1 MDDVIR
7 ILGELISFPTVVGT
21 SNRDI
26 VTFIS
31 GRLKECGATVAVLP
45 GPEGDRS
52 NIFASFGPTTEA
64 GLVLSGHMDVVP
76 ARQDEW
82 SGDPFI
88 LRRDGERLYGRGTT
102 DMKGFLAAMLA
113 IVPYL
118 GRMKLRRPLHM
129 AFSYDEEAGCIGVPH
144 LIKQIPELCVRPFG
158 CIVGEPSGLSP
169 VRAHK
174 GKAAVRISIEGL
186 GGHSSRPDLG
196 LNAIAALGVLLQAAT
211 EQAEQVQRGRQDPIF
226 QPAYSTLQVGIC
238 RGGEALNIIPAHAE
252 MEMEARAIPGV
263 DPATVLAPVLDK
275 IPALEKQGYKIRVTR
290 LSNYPGLM
298 LDASAPL
305 TALVSN
311 ASGRDLQDAVSYGTE
326 AGLFQAAGIPS
337 IICGPGDIA
346 QAHRPNEYIL
356 ASELHDCVSFLKRVT
371 SELA

>member
-26 VTFIS
+26 VAFIS
-31 GRLKECGATVAVLP
+31 GRLEECGATVTVLP

-52 NIFASFGPTTEA
+52 NIFASFGPTAEA

-82 SGDPFI
+82 TGDPFI
-88 LRRDGERLYGRGTT
+88 LRRDGERLHGRGTT

-113 IVPYL
+113 IAPSL
-118 GRMKLRRPLHM
+118 GKMELRRPLHM

-144 LIKQIPELCVRPFG
+144 LIKQIPQLCARPFG

-211 EQAEQVQRGRQDPIF
+211 EQAEHARQGRQDPIF
-226 QPAYSTLQVGIC
+226 QPAYSTLQVGTC

-263 DPATVLAPVLDK
+263 DPTAVLAPVLDK
-275 IPALEKQGYKIRVTR
+275 IPLLEKQGYKITVKQ

-305 TALVSN
+305 TELVLN

-346 QAHRPNEYIL
+346 RAHKPNEYIL
-356 ASELHDCVSFLKRVT
+356 ASELHDCVSFLKRIAT
-371 SELA
+371 ELV

>member
-26 VTFIS
+26 VAFIS
-31 GRLKECGATVAVLP
+31 GCLEECGATVTVLP

-52 NIFASFGPTTEA
+52 NIFASFGPTAEA

-82 SGDPFI
+82 TGDPFI
-88 LRRDGERLYGRGTT
+88 LRRDGERLHGRGTT
-102 DMKGFLAAMLA
+102 DMKGFLAAMLTIA
-113 IVPYL
+113 PSL
-118 GRMKLRRPLHM
+118 GKMELRRPLHM

-144 LIKQIPELCVRPFG
+144 LIKQIPQLCARPFG

-211 EQAEQVQRGRQDPIF
+211 EQAEHARQGQQDPIF
-226 QPAYSTLQVGIC
+226 QPAYSTLQVGTC

-263 DPATVLAPVLDK
+263 DPTAVLAPVLDK
-275 IPALEKQGYKIRVTR
+275 IPLLEKQGYKITVKQ

-305 TALVSN
+305 TELVLN

-346 QAHRPNEYIL
+346 RAHKPNEYIL
-356 ASELHDCVSFLKRVT
+356 ASELHDCVSFLKRIAT
-371 SELA
+371 ELV